1 MANWMMTKRAWQV
14 PVRRA
19 CITKADGGR
28 PPIGILALE
37 DKIVQGAVVVV
48 LCAAYGVHF
57 LEFSYGCLGRG
68 SSSS

>member
-1 MANWMMTKRAWQV
+1 MANWMMTKRAWQA

-28 PPIGILALE
+28 PPLGILARE
-37 DKIVQGAVVVV
+37 DKIAQGAVAEV
-48 LCAAYGVHF
+48 LSAAYEVHC

-68 SSSS
+68 ST